1 MNIDK
6 TLVIGLAAGAGA
18 LTAIGAGIAAMF
30 TGKSQVSS
38 KQVVLT
44 RNIPVN
50 VDGKHFNRQPENETP
65 MWDPQDYFLYNGEF
79 YGKSRYT
86 MIDGKPYLKTALS
99 TASSDER
106 KTRTPE
112 QKKQTSSSSSSV
124 DLSDFP
130 DAQSEDEWRFPSNM
144 FKTPSPYYRENP
156 FSNTVLTDR
165 AENEGGPQLYPVK
178 LVDGK
183 FYWSYKPGRRL
194 RWLDGKLYWERT
206 I

>member
-38 KQVVLT
+38 KQ
-44 RNIPVN
+44 
-50 VDGKHFNRQPENETP
+50 PENETP
-65 MWDPQDYFLYNGEF
+65 MWDPQGYFLYNGKLYE
-79 YGKSRYT
+79 KSRYI
-86 MIDGKPYLKTALS
+86 MNRGKPRLRTAVS

-124 DLSDFP
+124 DLSEFL

-144 FKTPSPYYRENP
+144 FKTPSPYYSENP

-165 AENEGGPQLYPVK
+165 AENKGGN
-178 LVDGK
+178 
-183 FYWSYKPGRRL
+183 R
-194 RWLDGKLYWERT
+194 
-206 I
+206 

>member
-38 KQVVLT
+38 KQ
-44 RNIPVN
+44 
-50 VDGKHFNRQPENETP
+50 PENETP
-65 MWDPQDYFLYNGEF
+65 MWDPQGYFLYNGKLYE
-79 YGKSRYT
+79 KSRYI
-86 MIDGKPYLKTALS
+86 MNRGKPRLRTAVS

-124 DLSDFP
+124 DLENIRTLFP
-130 DAQSEDEWRFPSNM
+130 SPPVDEWRFPSNEQKKQTSSSSSSVDLSEFLDAQSEDEWRFPSNM
-144 FKTPSPYYRENP
+144 FKTPSPYYSENP

-165 AENEGGPQLYPVK
+165 AENKGGN
-178 LVDGK
+178 
-183 FYWSYKPGRRL
+183 
-194 RWLDGKLYWERT
+194 
-206 I
+206 